1 MQAPGTDIFRPGVVY
16 LKGNFP
22 IYQKDNVSE
31 KQQLTIEQESIGLR
45 LDVFL
50 NRHFPQYSRS
60 YFNRLI
66 KNGLVLVN
74 NKPSKSG
81 YLLRLNDRISLEF
94 VSTEIQMEPVSMPID
109 IVFEDEDLI
118 VVNKPAG
125 MVVHPGKGNETNT
138 LVNAL
143 LHYTSELADTGSYF
157 RPGIVHRL
165 DKDTSGLLVV
175 AKNDRALWRLRKQFD
190 TKQIHR
196 VYWALLWGD
205 LTEDKG
211 LVNEAIARSRK
222 NPIKFVVDIRGK
234 EAITHYTVL
243 KRFQY
248 ISLVEFKLQTG
259 RTHQIRVHANFL
271 KHPVVGDQLYN
282 GRENQLLRL
291 PQNLR
296 KRGSHL
302 LKLLKRQALHAKK
315 LSFIHPSSGQRLHFE
330 VPLPAD
336 MQEALDKLA
345 DLFLLETPSLE
356 KKTNELPKTE

>member
-1 MQAPGTDIFRPGVVY
+1 M
-16 LKGNFP
+16 N
-22 IYQKDNVSE
+22 E
-31 KQQLTIEQESIGLR
+31 KQYLTVDEGAVGLR

-50 NRHFPQYSRS
+50 NSHFPQYSRS

-81 YLLRLNDRISLEF
+81 YLLRLNDHISLEF
-94 VSTEIQMEPVSMPID
+94 VSTEIRMEPVSMPID
-109 IVFEDEDLI
+109 IVYEDEDII
-118 VVNKPAG
+118 VINKPAG

-143 LHYTSELADTGSYF
+143 LHYTTELADSGAYF

-205 LTEDKG
+205 LQEESGTIK
-211 LVNEAIARSRK
+211 EAIARSRK
-222 NPIKFVVDIRGK
+222 NPIKFVVDVRGK
-234 EAITHYTVL
+234 EAITHYRVL

-248 ISLVEFKLQTG
+248 VTLVEFKLQTG
-259 RTHQIRVHANFL
+259 RTHQIRVHAHYL
-271 KHPVVGDQLYN
+271 RHPVVGDQLYN

-315 LSFIHPSSGQRLHFE
+315 LSLIHPSSGQRLQFE

-345 DLFLLETPSLE
+345 DLFLLEAPSWE
-356 KKTNELPKTE
+356 QKANELPKSE